1 MKTYRNLYSS
11 IYDFESLYQAYIR
24 ARLGKRD
31 RGSVQQFE
39 QNLEGNLIQ
48 LQNELIW
55 GEYRTGRYHNFEV
68 YEPKRRLVASLPFRD
83 RVLQHSLVAVIE
95 PIWERRF
102 IEHSYACRP
111 GRGMH
116 KGADAVQKMLRGVK
130 RRHGRVYAL
139 KADISKYFPSIDH
152 GILQRL
158 LARRIACEPTLALCY
173 EIMGSTA
180 GSGETRPAGIPIG
193 NLTSQ
198 LWANIYL
205 HELDQFAKHVIKASH
220 YVRYMDDFVLIHH
233 DKDWLHHAREVID
246 TFLMDRLALRT
257 NAKTQVFPVS
267 PRNGRGLDFLGYHIW
282 PTHRRLRKS
291 SIRRMHRTMRKH
303 QRLYARGEITLEQIR
318 QTVVSWSAHASHA
331 DTHGLQAKLL
341 RQYRFRREAA

>member
-1 MKTYRNLYSS
+1 
-11 IYDFESLYQAYIR
+11 
-24 ARLGKRD
+24 
-31 RGSVQQFE
+31 
-39 QNLEGNLIQ
+39 
-48 LQNELIW
+48 
-55 GEYRTGRYHNFEV
+55 
-68 YEPKRRLVASLPFRD
+68 
-83 RVLQHSLVAVIE
+83 
-95 PIWERRF
+95 
-102 IEHSYACRP
+102 
-111 GRGMH
+111 
-116 KGADAVQKMLRGVK
+116 
-130 RRHGRVYAL
+130 
-139 KADISKYFPSIDH
+139 
-152 GILQRL
+152 
-158 LARRIACEPTLALCY
+158 
-173 EIMGSTA
+173 
-180 GSGETRPAGIPIG
+180 
-193 NLTSQ
+193 
-198 LWANIYL
+198 
-205 HELDQFAKHVIKASH
+205 
-220 YVRYMDDFVLIHH
+220 MDDFVLIHH